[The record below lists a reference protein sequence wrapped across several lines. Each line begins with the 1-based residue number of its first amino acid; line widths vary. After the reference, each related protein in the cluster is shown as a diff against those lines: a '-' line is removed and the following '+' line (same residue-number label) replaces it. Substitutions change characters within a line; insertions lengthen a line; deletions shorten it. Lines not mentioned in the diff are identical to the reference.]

1 MPACV
6 TVQKDRVKH
15 DGANSRMYFLPP
27 GMRHYMGIMMPP
39 QESDAWSYELFKGRL
54 VAHMQR
60 SDNWSQPQSALFADL
75 DRIDPEL
82 RPKLQPKREAAYL
95 YDAVMVYAH
104 SLAKVRKVH
113 CSSANEILINSRP
126 WYIIFARARLNE

>member
-1 MPACV
+1 MRDTCV
-6 TVQKDRVKH
+6 TVHRKTGCNKCKRGKLP
-15 DGANSRMYFLPP
+15 NFLA

-39 QESDAWSYELFKGRL
+39 QESDAWSYESFKGRL

-60 SDNWSQPQSALFADL
+60 SDNWSQPQSVLFADL

-82 RPKLQPKREAAYL
+82 RENLQPKREAAYL

-104 SLAKVRKVH
+104 SLAKE
-113 CSSANEILINSRP
+113 SALERCQ
-126 WYIIFARARLNE
+126 